1 MHLLKAFALFA
12 SSIHQLLWG
21 RNNEKLFKVNNH
33 LSSHNFKLRFSKNM
47 PTLQKN
53 HFGKKLRESRSPDE
67 ANSVFGGKDKVK
79 LYRGFAPDI
88 FRHKTTPLQIA
99 LSVTSARWALISPR
113 STFCV
118 VKIFIVSFCPL
129 CWCWRKSLASVFPP
143 LYTQSWWLTPDG
155 CCYWLV
161 AVVVGYQ

>member
-47 PTLQKN
+47 PNVQKN
-53 HFGKKLRESRSPDE
+53 HFGEKLRESRSPGE

-88 FRHKTTPLQIA
+88 FRHKTTSLNA
-99 LSVTSARWALISPR
+99 YRSAKL
-113 STFCV
+113 F
-118 VKIFIVSFCPL
+118 L
-129 CWCWRKSLASVFPP
+129 CRKNIHCKFLPP
-143 LYTQSWWLTPDG
+143 LLVLKEITRKCFPSFIHTILMVDTRWLLLLAG
-155 CCYWLV
+155 CCCCWLSIE
-161 AVVVGYQ
+161 